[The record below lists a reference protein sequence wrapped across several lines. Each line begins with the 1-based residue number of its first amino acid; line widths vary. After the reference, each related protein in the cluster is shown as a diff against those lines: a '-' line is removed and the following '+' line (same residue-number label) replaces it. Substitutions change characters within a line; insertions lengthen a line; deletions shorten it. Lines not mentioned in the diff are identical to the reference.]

1 MEELDR
7 APADA
12 VPSSSSSHSDASSS
26 SNVEQFGAASSDS
39 SLITDPRVEE
49 EETGGNDAVNSTLIQ
64 RRTRVSYDARLN
76 VTENEENSRW
86 IQDNSW
92 SCVVIILTFW
102 FFGNCLIL
110 TFCYLHQMSN
120 ILKLRVCS
128 IFD

>member
-12 VPSSSSSHSDASSS
+12 VPSSSSSHSDASWS
-26 SNVEQFGAASSDS
+26 SNVEQFGATSSDS